1 MEGLV
6 PKFQKFIKHHNSTI
20 LTVLGSFGVIGTA
33 VVTAKVTPKAGELIQ
48 AVSKVER
55 KGLDFEKQNLIDE
68 IVDMYISLM
77 AIRARYEISEKEIQE
92 RIEHKLNK
100 KY

>member
-1 MEGLV
+1 MPMMLMEE
-6 PKFQKFIKHHNSTI
+6 
-20 LTVLGSFGVIGTA
+20 
-33 VVTAKVTPKAGELIQ
+33 AGELIQ

-68 IVDMYISLM
+68 IGDMYISLM
-77 AIRARYEISEKEIQE
+77 AIRARYEISEKEIQK

>member
-1 MEGLV
+1 MKSIFVENFEQSCKDVSEYWGDRMPMMLMEE
-6 PKFQKFIKHHNSTI
+6 
-20 LTVLGSFGVIGTA
+20 
-33 VVTAKVTPKAGELIQ
+33 AGELIQ

-68 IVDMYISLM
+68 IGDMYISLM
-77 AIRARYEISEKEIQE
+77 AIRARYEISENDVEK

>member
-1 MEGLV
+1 M
-6 PKFQKFIKHHNSTI
+6 
-20 LTVLGSFGVIGTA
+20 
-33 VVTAKVTPKAGELIQ
+33 
-48 AVSKVER
+48 ER

-68 IVDMYISLM
+68 IGDMYISLM
-77 AIRARYEISEKEIQE
+77 AIRTRYKISEKEIQE

>member
-1 MEGLV
+1 MEE
-6 PKFQKFIKHHNSTI
+6 
-20 LTVLGSFGVIGTA
+20 
-33 VVTAKVTPKAGELIQ
+33 AGELIQ

-68 IVDMYISLM
+68 IGDMYISLM
-77 AIRARYEISEKEIQE
+77 VIRARYEISKKEIQK